1 MSLYGLKVR
10 ASQQE
15 QHVSGTEFIERVQ
28 DMPFQMEAAL
38 MRALHHSKGYA
49 DFINMKIEE
58 I

>member
-1 MSLYGLKVR
+1 MSLYSLKVR

-38 MRALHHSKGYA
+38 MRALHHSKG
-49 DFINMKIEE
+49 
-58 I
+58 